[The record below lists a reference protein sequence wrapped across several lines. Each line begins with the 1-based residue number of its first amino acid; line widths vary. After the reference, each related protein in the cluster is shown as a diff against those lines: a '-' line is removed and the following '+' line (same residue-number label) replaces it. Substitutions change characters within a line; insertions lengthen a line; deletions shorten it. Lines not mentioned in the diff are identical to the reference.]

1 MWKWRPHPPHTAWQP
16 RDPLVAMGG
25 AGGRLQDKRLVP
37 HRVEGL
43 ADDLCAMDLV
53 LRDEVLDHSLQPPL
67 AVGVGR
73 LLVLGLDA
81 QQAVRVAEPYKS
93 QQCCPHLAAAVPYLQ
108 SHPPSSAYR

>member
-1 MWKWRPHPPHTAWQP
+1 MLDWWLSLMGVGKS
-16 RDPLVAMGG
+16 VAS
-25 AGGRLQDKRLVP
+25 
-37 HRVEGL
+37 
-43 ADDLCAMDLV
+43 